1 MVGSILGSAVSSP
14 KASHVV
20 ADVII
25 TNKIDEQKRTYD
37 DDRALFSDPRR
48 TTRPDSCRRWFNPT
62 FSTDELILAK
72 DDLERRVMMNIVGS
86 VCDGDEVWLLTAGGA
101 PFAALA
107 PLMRHGLQWS
117 LPRPL
122 LTALGTDLSRHGL

>member
-62 FSTDELILAK
+62 FSTD
-72 DDLERRVMMNIVGS
+72 
-86 VCDGDEVWLLTAGGA
+86 VWLLTAGGA